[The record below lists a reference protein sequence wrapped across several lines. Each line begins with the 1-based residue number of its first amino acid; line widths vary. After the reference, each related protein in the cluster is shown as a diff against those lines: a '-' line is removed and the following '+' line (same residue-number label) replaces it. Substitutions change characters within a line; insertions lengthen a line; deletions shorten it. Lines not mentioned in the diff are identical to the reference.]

1 MARTDLTHTELEF
14 LREPH
19 FGTLTTLRGDGT
31 PHVTAIAFTYG
42 HGTVRIIASDA
53 TQKVRNIERTGY
65 AAVCQVDGP
74 RWLAL
79 EGPAVVR
86 RDAEGIATAVDAF
99 TEKFRP
105 PRVNPK
111 RIAIEIG
118 VERVLG
124 GV

>member
-1 MARTDLTHTELEF
+1 MARTDLTPEETRF
-14 LREPH
+14 LAESH

-31 PHVTAIAFTYG
+31 PHVTAIAFTYAD
-42 HGTVRIIASDA
+42 GTVRIIGSDD

-65 AAVCQVDGP
+65 ASVCQVDGA

-79 EGPAVVR
+79 EGAATVR
-86 RDAEGIATAVDAF
+86 RDEESIRIAMDAF
-99 TEKFRP
+99 EVKFRP

-111 RIAIEIG
+111 RIAIEIA
-118 VERVLG
+118 VARVLG